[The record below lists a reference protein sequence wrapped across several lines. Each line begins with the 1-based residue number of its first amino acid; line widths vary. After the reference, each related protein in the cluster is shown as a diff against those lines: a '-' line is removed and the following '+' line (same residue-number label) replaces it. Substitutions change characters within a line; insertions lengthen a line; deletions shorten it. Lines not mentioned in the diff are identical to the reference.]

1 MEFAFLMILRY
12 HYHYH
17 YSYPSLSLFHAPL
30 YSTCLPGKQAGIV
43 VSLSFISFL
52 SFSFQSFPF
61 LSLSPGRT
69 GLRWGMNACG
79 INVGMV
85 LVLVL
90 VLDGLASLS
99 KVHYSYGICKMGGV
113 RMG

>member
-12 HYHYH
+12 HYHYS
-17 YSYPSLSLFHAPL
+17 YPYPSLSLPFLFPCTL

-61 LSLSPGRT
+61 LSLSPVGT
-69 GLRWGMNACG
+69 GLR
-79 INVGMV
+79 
-85 LVLVL
+85 
-90 VLDGLASLS
+90 
-99 KVHYSYGICKMGGV
+99 
-113 RMG
+113 